1 MRMRDFFHKVEVKIL
16 KNEVLIDWISFTVK
30 CTSQEDFKLNKIM
43 ELQKKLFLD
52 FVEVPMHRNGR
63 YAYSNA
69 IDYSNSVT
77 ILYNDISDKDFTS
90 SESSLDRYLKMGIHI
105 EATGNGCRM
114 IEQHLKQRNMSLRDY
129 LLYLKT
135 QGVNFSRIDIAYD
148 DYAQMLDFDVIED
161 KMRNDLVV
169 SQLRNK
175 QQVDGYAKIESL
187 NTLRKSKTLY
197 FANRSSRA
205 FIRFY
210 DKLSEQLSKNNVV
223 DENIESWQ
231 RYEIVLKKEKANDF
245 VERYEKCEDLG
256 RLYLQIIGGL
266 IRFIDDTHE
275 NKSRCETSQFWK
287 DFIANEE
294 AIKLAT
300 REVDTDIFG
309 MIDWLDRAVM
319 NNLIVLLAIAE
330 NENIDLVGKLAK
342 SGRMLNAKQ
351 ENMLNEY
358 FRKDEEHRRKV
369 IERIEKIFKKI

>member
-1 MRMRDFFHKVEVKIL
+1 MRDFFHKDRGENL
-16 KNEVLIDWISFTVK
+16 KNEVSIDWLSFTLK

-52 FVEVPMHRNGR
+52 FVEVPMHKNGR

-69 IDYSNSVT
+69 IDYRSSVT

-105 EATGNGCRM
+105 EASGNGCRM
-114 IEQHLKQRNMSLRDY
+114 IEQHLKERNMSFRDY

-161 KMRNDLVV
+161 KMRNNLVV

-187 NTLRKSKTLY
+187 NTLHKSKTLY
-197 FANRSSRA
+197 FGSRGSSGVL
-205 FIRFY
+205 IRFY
-210 DKLSEQLSKNNVV
+210 DKLAEQLSKNNAV
-223 DENIESWQ
+223 DENIKSWQ

-245 VERYEKCEDLG
+245 VTRYENCEDLG
-256 RLYLQIIGGL
+256 RLYLQIISGL
-266 IRFIDDTHE
+266 IRFVDDTDE

-300 REVDTDIFG
+300 RDVDTDIFG

-330 NENIDLVGKLAK
+330 NENIDLVGKLAE